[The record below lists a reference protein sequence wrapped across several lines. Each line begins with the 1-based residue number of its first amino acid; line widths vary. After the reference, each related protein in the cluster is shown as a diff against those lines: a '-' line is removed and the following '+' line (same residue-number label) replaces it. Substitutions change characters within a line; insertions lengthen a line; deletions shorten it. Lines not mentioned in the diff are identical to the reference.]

1 MVELDWIHIV
11 IAIVATALAT
21 LGFSGLARKRGKR
34 KAAAPLHPKPP
45 PPEKTADE
53 HSTELELVT
62 ADVVDEAA
70 ADYDVPVGDVAALI
84 ESADQ
89 LRSSE

>member
-53 HSTELELVT
+53 HSTELELSS
-62 ADVVDEAA
+62 ARAPAQRIGGSVDSLWRN
-70 ADYDVPVGDVAALI
+70 ALI
-84 ESADQ
+84 RSFATG
-89 LRSSE
+89 LRSQ